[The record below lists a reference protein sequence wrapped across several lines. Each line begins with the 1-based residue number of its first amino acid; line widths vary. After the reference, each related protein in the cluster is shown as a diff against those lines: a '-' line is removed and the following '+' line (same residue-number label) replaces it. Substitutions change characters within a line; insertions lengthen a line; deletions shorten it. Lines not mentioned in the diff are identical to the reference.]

1 MIICV
6 THQLSPHAACLVTDK
21 EAVMELSYVPRI
33 EDNQTTVTITV
44 FDIITNLDILD
55 NILMLIFMAPAIII
69 NCL

>member
-21 EAVMELSYVPRI
+21 EAVMELIYVPRI

-44 FDIITNLDILD
+44 FDIITNYI
-55 NILMLIFMAPAIII
+55 
-69 NCL
+69 